1 MPAIP
6 DTSPPPATRTAR
18 DSAPVA
24 SLTTQFNTV
33 AVRRAGE
40 RVDLEVEGATF
51 ATWHPR
57 HAFTGYSWDALA
69 AAALLR
75 SSGPPASVLLLGLG
89 GGTVTRQL
97 RALLPAVRLV
107 GVEIDAGVIDL
118 ARTYMALDE
127 QRVEVHIE
135 DAYGYLARTAEQFD
149 VVLDDLFLTGPDDVV
164 RTRVPQGE
172 TLKLLRARV
181 APGGLFVANLIT
193 DAGEHKSVR
202 QAARKAFA
210 DAFPVSRVVTPPRG
224 LNEIL
229 VGGDEVLPR
238 SALAEWAPKLADPYD
253 RARLTEIDVKLLKRP

>member
-1 MPAIP
+1 MPAATT
-6 DTSPPPATRTAR
+6 DSPKRSSRETVSLT
-18 DSAPVA
+18 
-24 SLTTQFNTV
+24 SLTTAFNTV
-33 AVRRAGE
+33 TVKRTGE

-57 HAFTGYSWDALA
+57 HAFTGYSWDGLS

-75 SSGPPASVLLLGLG
+75 AGGPPASVLLLGLG

-97 RALLPAVRLV
+97 RALLPQVRLV

-118 ARTYMALDE
+118 ARQYMGLDE

-135 DAYGYLARTAEQFD
+135 DAYGFLARTTERFD
-149 VVLDDLFLTGPDDVV
+149 VVLDDLFLTGPSDVV
-164 RTRVPQGE
+164 RSRVPQGE
-172 TLKLLRARV
+172 TLALLRERV

-202 QAARKAFA
+202 LAARKAFTDTFA
-210 DAFPVSRVVTPPRG
+210 VSRVVVPPRG

-229 VGGDEVLPR
+229 VGGDNVLPR
-238 SALAEWAPKLADPYD
+238 SALATWGSRLADSYD
-253 RARLTEIDVKLLKRP
+253 RARLAEIDVRLLKRAGA

>member
-1 MPAIP
+1 MPAP
-6 DTSPPPATRTAR
+6 STLRPVR
-18 DSAPVA
+18 DSVPVT
-24 SLTTQFNTV
+24 SLTTAFNNV
-33 AVRRAGE
+33 EVRRTGE

-51 ATWHPR
+51 ATWHPT
-57 HAFTGYSWDALA
+57 HVFTGYSWDALA
-69 AAALLR
+69 AGALLR
-75 SSGPPASVLLLGLG
+75 PGGPPASVLLLGLG

-97 RALLPAVRLV
+97 RALLPNVRLV

-118 ARTYMALDE
+118 ARRYMGLDE
-127 QRVEVHIE
+127 QQVEVHVE
-135 DAYGYLARTAEQFD
+135 DAYAFLARMHERFD

-164 RTRVPQGE
+164 RSRVPQGE
-172 TLKLLRARV
+172 TLALLRARV

-202 QAARKAFA
+202 LASRKAFA

-238 SALAEWAPKLADPYD
+238 SSLAAFVPKLADPYD
-253 RARLTEIDVKLLKRP
+253 RARLSEVDVKLLKRQ

>member
-1 MPAIP
+1 MPDLP
-6 DTSPPPATRTAR
+6 ETSPTGPLRGAR
-18 DSAPVA
+18 DSVPVT

-75 SSGPPASVLLLGLG
+75 PGGPPASVLLLGLG

-97 RALLPAVRLV
+97 RALLPEVRLV
-107 GVEIDAGVIDL
+107 GVEIDAGVIEL
-118 ARTYMALDE
+118 ARTYMTLDE
-127 QRVEVHIE
+127 QQVEVHID
-135 DAYGYLARTAEQFD
+135 DAYAFLARTTERFD

-202 QAARKAFA
+202 VASRKAFA

-238 SALAEWAPKLADPYD
+238 SALASWIPRLADPYD
-253 RARLTEIDVKLLKRP
+253 RARLAEIDIKLLKRQ